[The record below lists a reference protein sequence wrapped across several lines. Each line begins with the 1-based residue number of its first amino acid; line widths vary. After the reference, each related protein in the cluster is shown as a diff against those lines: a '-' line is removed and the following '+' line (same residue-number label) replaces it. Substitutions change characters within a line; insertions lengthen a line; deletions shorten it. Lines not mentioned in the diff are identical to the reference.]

1 MWRFAISSEA
11 SRLQIAHSQQ
21 QKSGVRFAFGLK
33 DKFKLP
39 GSRKVPG
46 RNHPAVERE
55 LSSGNSANKVLV
67 LLPIKFSQRHDLAKL
82 LASAL
87 EKGSEDEFRTVDLIF
102 IELVLDIVGSP
113 LIGSA
118 LWQQIAGSFAS
129 RAPLADRRRSFGFF
143 LAGSTKPKVSPSQ
156 DRSPQEPSRNRLAW

>member
-1 MWRFAISSEA
+1 MRI
-11 SRLQIAHSQQ
+11 
-21 QKSGVRFAFGLK
+21 AFGLK

-39 GSRKVPG
+39 GSRVPG

-55 LSSGNSANKVLV
+55 LSSGNSANKVFV

-102 IELVLDIVGSP
+102 IELVLDVRPS
-113 LIGSA
+113 LM
-118 LWQQIAGSFAS
+118 LW
-129 RAPLADRRRSFGFF
+129 L
-143 LAGSTKPKVSPSQ
+143 
-156 DRSPQEPSRNRLAW
+156 